1 MIILQNAMEKSNLYK
16 VDEFGVKNYN
26 YGILAILSFT
36 LFAFIN
42 ISLGYVTFLAE
53 TAVAGS
59 PVKNYA
65 DAFWLMLMSSTTIG
79 FGDVYPI
86 TLAGRIAVF
95 LMFILGVGILGGVGA
110 IFANK
115 IFGFADTNIKNREL
129 RQQNEEILRQN
140 NQIYKK
146 LTALED
152 KLAAFDK
159 KAK

>member
-26 YGILAILSFT
+26 YGILALLSFT
-36 LFAFIN
+36 LFAVIN
-42 ISLGYVTFLAE
+42 IGLGYITFVAE
-53 TAVAGS
+53 TNVVGS

-86 TLAGRIAVF
+86 TLVGRVAVF
-95 LMFILGVGILGGVGA
+95 SMFILGVGILGGVGA
-110 IFANK
+110 VFANK

-129 RQQNEEILRQN
+129 RKQNEQILEQN
-140 NQIYKK
+140 DKIFQK
-146 LTALED
+146 LIALEN
-152 KLAAFDK
+152 KLEVLDK
-159 KAK
+159 KEL

>member
-1 MIILQNAMEKSNLYK
+1 MIMLQSAMEKSNLFK
-16 VDEFGVKNYN
+16 VDEFGVTNYN
-26 YGILAILSFT
+26 YGILAIVSFA
-36 LFAFIN
+36 LFALIN
-42 ISLGYVTFLAE
+42 IGLGYITFVAE
-53 TAVAGS
+53 TAVVGS

-86 TLAGRIAVF
+86 TLVGRIAVF
-95 LMFILGVGILGGVGA
+95 VMFILGVGILGGVGA

-129 RQQNEEILRQN
+129 RKQNEQILQQNN
-140 NQIYKK
+140 KIYQK
-146 LTALED
+146 LTALEE
-152 KLAAFDK
+152 KLESFEK

>member
-26 YGILAILSFT
+26 YGILAILSFI

-42 ISLGYVTFLAE
+42 ISLGYVTFVAE
-53 TAVAGS
+53 TAVEGS
-59 PVKNYA
+59 PVKDYA

-86 TLAGRIAVF
+86 SFVGRASVF
-95 LMFILGVGILGGVGA
+95 IMFILGIGLLGGMGA
-110 IFANK
+110 VFVNR

-129 RQQNEEILRQN
+129 RMQNSQIIAQNIEIT
-140 NQIYKK
+140 KK
-146 LTALED
+146 LIKLEEKLDSLTKTD
-152 KLAAFDK
+152 K
-159 KAK
+159 